1 LQKNK
6 CKFEI
11 EDVKVPE
18 VLVGIE
24 KLDEEE
30 LLIYKRQVVGR
41 SWVSYVSVFRRTVN
55 LGREVWGREG

>member
-1 LQKNK
+1 MQKNK

-41 SWVSYVSVFRRTVN
+41 SWVSYVSVCRRTVN